1 LSWFLSSSSSSI
13 DRFFFCPKQLFAYFL
28 RVFLCGGEKI
38 FFLFFEQFEIQNFPQ
53 KKKKKKKKNFDN
65 NNILLILII

>member
-1 LSWFLSSSSSSI
+1 
-13 DRFFFCPKQLFAYFL
+13 
-28 RVFLCGGEKI
+28 LCGGEKI
-38 FFLFFEQFEIQNFPQ
+38 FFLFFEKKFEIQNFPQ

>member
-1 LSWFLSSSSSSI
+1 
-13 DRFFFCPKQLFAYFL
+13 
-28 RVFLCGGEKI
+28 LCGGEKI

-65 NNILLILII
+65 NNLLIIII